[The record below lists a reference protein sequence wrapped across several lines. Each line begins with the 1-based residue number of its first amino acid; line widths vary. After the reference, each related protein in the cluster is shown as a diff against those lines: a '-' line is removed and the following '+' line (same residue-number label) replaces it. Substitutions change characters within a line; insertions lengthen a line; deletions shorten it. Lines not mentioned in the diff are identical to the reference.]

1 MKEEQTQQRED
12 TSSHVHSI
20 LEDIEAENQLLST
33 LGFEAK
39 TDINNDSEK
48 TGEQTSDSFTK
59 SSTETQST
67 SLSLLRAQKPVLFVD
82 LDDVLLTTNETLLT
96 LLNTHFE
103 LYGEDLLVLEDV
115 KEWNY
120 FSILEK
126 INNIL
131 KEDEELQ
138 ERVYLKYGV
147 TYPIGK
153 EYIIKLLDTSDFWV
167 RLSLP
172 NGLEEMLDLALE
184 KYEVMIL
191 TQGSFNNLT
200 EKFRFLQ
207 EKYGLNFFEKEADR
221 YCQFIGL
228 NSKANKN
235 DYLVSELCQAKVKN
249 RLTIQVDDNYDNLNN
264 LCDLKILLKNG
275 RETDYNK
282 IKEHREDIY
291 VCNNL
296 REVKDIIDF
305 YSKFDYRD
313 IGKDN
318 IF

>member
-12 TSSHVHSI
+12 TSSHAHSI

-33 LGFEAK
+33 LGFDVE
-39 TDINNDSEK
+39 TDINSNSGE
-48 TGEQTSDSFTK
+48 TGKQDLGFSTT

-67 SLSLLRAQKPVLFVD
+67 SLSRLRAQKPVLFLD
-82 LDDVLLTTNETLLT
+82 LDEVLLTTNETLLT

-131 KEDEELQ
+131 KEDEGLR
-138 ERVYLKYGV
+138 ERVYLKYGA

-153 EYIIKLLDTSDFWV
+153 EYIIKLLDTSDFWI
-167 RLSLP
+167 RLSSP

-184 KYEVMIL
+184 KYEVIIL

-207 EKYGLNFFEKEADR
+207 EKYGLNFFEKEAER

-264 LCDLKILLKNG
+264 LCDLKILLKNE

-282 IKEHREDIY
+282 IKEHREDVY